1 MTRFFNKHVQAA
13 FAAFP
18 PDARARLL
26 ELRGLVFEVAD
37 SLPGIG
43 PIEESLRWGQPA
55 YLTSSTRAGTTVRLG
70 CRPDA
75 PEHYSMF
82 VHCQTSLIDGIRGA
96 FPELDCVGNREVR
109 FETAKPVP
117 AIAGECIAMA
127 LTYHKPHLR
136 QGGDHARRR

>member
-1 MTRFFNKHVQAA
+1 MTRFANKHVQAA

-18 PDARARLL
+18 LDARARLL

-70 CRPDA
+70 CRPSQA
-75 PEHYSMF
+75 S
-82 VHCQTSLIDGIRGA
+82 
-96 FPELDCVGNREVR
+96 
-109 FETAKPVP
+109 
-117 AIAGECIAMA
+117 A
-127 LTYHKPHLR
+127 LR
-136 QGGDHARRR
+136 WR